1 MLKQIRSILLIK
13 SRFSFFI
20 ENWRQISIIFSLV
33 VLISFLFPRG
43 EVLQYSY
50 KLNDITREPIIA
62 PFTFPI
68 LKTLSD
74 YEEDKIIEK
83 KSVPFIF
90 NRKKNIVNEQLTAID
105 DFFESIKDLRYAKYR
120 FNESKQLYYERKY
133 HLTAEKAKNEFIA
146 DSTSLS
152 IVLESFKSKYP
163 FTTLK
168 DSSWSKYFNVEADPR
183 KIKDWIAHKNIVS
196 QICKNRWSEGIYDI
210 SMDSIISDKVKIN
223 QGQVPIIVNKQ
234 DFNSLEVAWIKAKEE
249 YINKTNTEDFFSDIG
264 YDIIVEFMTPNLLF
278 DRKVTLSNQRLSIK
292 QVPRSKGVVLER
304 ELIVDANIRITEDV
318 LQKLNSLTIAI
329 DNQNKGRSLNNV
341 WNYLGRVIL
350 LSIVISLFF
359 TFLYMY
365 RIDVFNDSKMIL
377 LMSIVILLQMFLA
390 YLIITYFEFSE
401 YLVPVAVG
409 AMTLTILFDARI
421 GFMSTVAVSIL
432 VGLMMGQNIDF
443 VITSLFISTVG
454 VYNIR
459 KLRKRSQLFT
469 TMFALIG
476 SSLIVV
482 IALGLFK
489 EQTWSNIFLDIQL
502 LTLNSFLAPILTYG
516 LIGIS
521 EMVFEITTD
530 LTLIELLD
538 YDRPLLKRAQ
548 RETNGTF
555 NHSIVVGNLAEACA
569 TAIGAHSLLC
579 RVGAYYHDIGKMVKP
594 DYFIENQYIADNKH
608 DVLKPTMSA
617 KIIRNHVNDGLQ
629 LAKEYGLP
637 KIVSDFI
644 PMHHGTTRVEY
655 FYRQALAE
663 VNGDKSKIDESQF
676 RYPGPKPNTKETG
689 ILMICEAIEA
699 AVRSIKDPD
708 IMKIEAMIDKIIK
721 QRVDDGQLSECPLTL
736 DELNKI
742 KGTVDGNTGMLHV
755 LRGIYHIRIEYPDD
769 K

>member
-1 MLKQIRSILLIK
+1 MVKRINSIL
-13 SRFSFFI
+13 SRNRRFSFFLD
-20 ENWRQISIIFSLV
+20 NWQQISIIFCLV
-33 VLISFLFPRG
+33 ILISFLFPRG

-68 LKTLSD
+68 LKNQND
-74 YEEDKIIEK
+74 YEKDKEIEK

-90 NRKKNIVNEQLTAID
+90 NRKKNIVDDQLMRID
-105 DFFESIKDLRYAKYR
+105 DFFKSINDLRSARYR
-120 FNESKQLYYERKY
+120 YNESKQLYYERKY

-152 IVLESFKSKYP
+152 IVLESFRIKYP
-163 FTTLK
+163 FTNSK
-168 DSSWSKYFNVEADPR
+168 DSSWNKYIDIEIDPR
-183 KIKDWIAHKNIVS
+183 KMKDWISHKNIVS
-196 QICKNRWSEGIYDI
+196 QISKNRWSEGIYDI
-210 SMDSIISDKVKIN
+210 SIDSIISDQVKVN
-223 QGQVPIIVNKQ
+223 QGQVPIIVKKQ
-234 DFNSLEVAWIKAKEE
+234 DFNSLEIAWIKAKEE
-249 YINKTNTEDFFSDIG
+249 YNDKVSLEDPFSDVG

-278 DRKVTLSNQRLSIK
+278 DRKLTLSNQRLSIK

-329 DNQNKGRSLNNV
+329 DNQNKGRSLNNI

-365 RIDVFNDSKMIL
+365 RIDVFSDSKMIL
-377 LMSIVILLQMFLA
+377 LMSIIILLQMFLA
-390 YLIITYFEFSE
+390 YLIIIYFEFSE

-459 KLRKRSQLFT
+459 ELRKRSQLFI

-476 SSLIVV
+476 SSIIVI

-489 EQTWSNIFLDIQL
+489 EQTWSNMFVDIQL

-516 LIGIS
+516 LIGLS

-637 KIVSDFI
+637 KIVSNFI

-663 VNGDKSKIDESQF
+663 VDGDKSKVDESQF
-676 RYPGPKPNTKETG
+676 RYPGPKPDTKETG

-721 QRVDDGQLSECPLTL
+721 QRIDDGQLSECPLTL

>member
-1 MLKQIRSILLIK
+1 MNQISSMLSKNSKL
-13 SRFSFFI
+13 SFFI
-20 ENWRQISIIFSLV
+20 DNWRQISVIFSLV
-33 VLISFLFPRG
+33 ILISFLFPSG

-68 LKTLSD
+68 LKNQND
-74 YEEDKIIEK
+74 YEKDKETEK

-90 NRKKNIVNEQLTAID
+90 NRKKNIVNDQLAGID
-105 DFFESIKDLRYAKYR
+105 NFFKSVNDLRSAKYR
-120 FNESKQLYYERKY
+120 YNESKQLYYERKY

-152 IVLESFKSKYP
+152 IILESFRNKYP
-163 FTTLK
+163 FITSK
-168 DSSWSKYFNVEADPR
+168 DSLWAKYIDADMDPR
-183 KIKDWIAHKNIVS
+183 KMKDWIFHKNIVS
-196 QICKNRWSEGIYDI
+196 QISKNRWSEGIYDI
-210 SMDSIISDKVKIN
+210 SMDSIISDRVKIN
-223 QGQVPIIVNKQ
+223 QGEVPIIVKKH

-249 YINKTNTEDFFSDIG
+249 YNNKISIEDSFSDIG

-278 DRKVTLSNQRLSIK
+278 DRKLTLSNQRLSIK

-318 LQKLNSLTIAI
+318 LQKLNSLTIEI
-329 DNQNKGRSLNNV
+329 DNQNKGRSLNNI

-377 LMSIVILLQMFLA
+377 LMSIIIFLQMFLA
-390 YLIITYFEFSE
+390 YIIIIYFEFSE

-459 KLRKRSQLFT
+459 ELRKRSQLFI

-476 SSLIVV
+476 SSIIVV

-489 EQTWSNIFLDIQL
+489 EQTWSNMFVDIQL

-516 LIGIS
+516 LIGLA

-530 LTLIELLD
+530 LSLIELLD

-629 LAKEYGLP
+629 LANEYGLP

-721 QRVDDGQLSECPLTL
+721 QRIDDGQLSECPLTL